1 MMHSIAAIAYFK
13 VICFSPAKTEGNDKY
28 CADMTATHQC
38 MCEIRRL
45 MSTPPEVFIK
55 KHVQKAK

>member
-1 MMHSIAAIAYFK
+1 MYSVAAIAYFK
-13 VICFSPAKTEGNDKY
+13 VISFSPAKTEENNKY
-28 CADMTATHQC
+28 CADMTARDQC

-45 MSTPPEVFIK
+45 MSTPSEMLIK